1 MPRRPRSCALV
12 MRRSG
17 RALRRL
23 SLRIRSR
30 SEAELSARSRTSSGR
45 RSRTRPSGIIG
56 CRSRTRF
63 MQAVDR
69 MAALEGFTFECPQVR
84 PGGDPPLRTRGRCAA
99 WQAGRQLSRG
109 GGDRRRHRTPKAHG
123 EAHRQLQAR
132 QRAPVSEVADPP
144 LSPTR
149 PALWRSVFGRARGRP
164 DDEKVSPCCPIHHS
178 TNGVVTPRL
187 DLCGATDDLL
197 DHARVAKAVK
207 ELGDAFLD

>member
-1 MPRRPRSCALV
+1 MPGGRVLVRLSCAGLGVHCAGYPFASGPAVRRNYRRGRERPRAG
-12 MRRSG
+12 G
-17 RALRRL
+17 RGRDRP
-23 SLRIRSR
+23 
-30 SEAELSARSRTSSGR
+30 ELSAVVLGHGSCRRWTAWPLLRASRSNARKYGQVVIR
-45 RSRTRPSGIIG
+45 HFGHV
-56 CRSRTRF
+56 
-63 MQAVDR
+63 AV
-69 MAALEGFTFECPQVR
+69 
-84 PGGDPPLRTRGRCAA
+84 CAA

-149 PALWRSVFGRARGRP
+149 TALWRSVFGRARGRP

>member
-1 MPRRPRSCALV
+1 MPGGRVLVRLSCAGLGV
-12 MRRSG
+12 HCAG
-17 RALRRL
+17 Y
-23 SLRIRSR
+23 
-30 SEAELSARSRTSSGR
+30 
-45 RSRTRPSGIIG
+45 PSHQVPQRGGIIGAVANVLGPAVEDATVRNIG

-99 WQAGRQLSRG
+99 WQAGSQLSRG

-164 DDEKVSPCCPIHHS
+164 DDEKVPPCCPIHHS